1 MNEEYYQTIRYNW
14 HISRHYNW
22 KASLTSIV
30 VMIFNV
36 CAQRYDENLTWINW
50 FDILESI
57 NWLRLL
63 PNVKCLF
70 ISSTE
75 LKYWFTNLYDNEYLN
90 TFLRN
95 LDQLYVDCSPIINL
109 KLNEEIMLPLLT
121 FATNRDHF
129 PQLQCLR
136 FIMCKHIQSAWCNI
150 DKWIDFIFTHID
162 QHQLQCFR
170 FDFIEK
176 IEKITT
182 L

>member
-1 MNEEYYQTIRYNW
+1 M
-14 HISRHYNW
+14 
-22 KASLTSIV
+22 
-30 VMIFNV
+30 
-36 CAQRYDENLTWINW
+36 
-50 FDILESI
+50 
-57 NWLRLL
+57 
-63 PNVKCLF
+63 
-70 ISSTE
+70 
-75 LKYWFTNLYDNEYLN
+75 KYWFTNLYDNEYLN

-182 L
+182 LQTDDKLITTTEPQRIIHIHQFVSETQISFWIERK